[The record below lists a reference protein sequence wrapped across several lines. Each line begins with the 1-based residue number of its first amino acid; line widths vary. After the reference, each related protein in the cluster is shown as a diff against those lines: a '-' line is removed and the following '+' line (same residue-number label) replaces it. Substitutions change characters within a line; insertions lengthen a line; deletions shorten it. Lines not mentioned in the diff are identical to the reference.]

1 MRLAGIIAEFNPLH
15 NGHKYLINC
24 AKSDGFAVACVISG
38 NFVQRGDCAIIPKFK
53 RAEMALEVGADL
65 VCELPVPW
73 SMSTAQN
80 FALGGVSQL
89 AAIGVDTI
97 YFGSESGNFE
107 LLNNISDL
115 LLSEK
120 FNNALKFKLESGQTY
135 AKMRQNLVAEM
146 ISEEAAKILENPNDT
161 LGIEYISAAKK
172 LNQNLNFNPIKRVG
186 AGHND
191 IYEKGN
197 YSSSSYIRERLIS
210 NDISNL
216 SEIMPIEA
224 LNVLENSPISNI
236 SKIDT
241 AIISK
246 IKQMTVNE
254 IAKLPDISEG
264 LENLIYSKA
273 RDEYSYFSL
282 CEAIKSK
289 RYTLARIRRILL
301 SAYLGITNEF
311 FLTPP
316 PYVRILGFNKVGS
329 FFILEN
335 KNKPIITR
343 VAQINE
349 LDDYSKKIF
358 SLEMNIN
365 ELYALSLDNPSEFT
379 SEYKEKIIK
388 K

>member
-53 RAEMALEVGADL
+53 RAEMALDVGADL

-107 LLNNISDL
+107 LLNTVSDL
-115 LLSEK
+115 LLSK
-120 FNNALKFKLESGQTY
+120 SFNNALKSKLESGQTY
-135 AKMRQNLVAEM
+135 AKMRQSLVAEM
-146 ISEEAAKILENPNDT
+146 ISHEAAKVLENPNDT

-172 LNQNLNFNPIKRVG
+172 LNLNLNFKPIKRVG

-191 IYEKGN
+191 SCENGGF
-197 YSSSSYIRERLIS
+197 SSSSYIRKRLVTKEF
-210 NDISNL
+210 SNL
-216 SEIMPIEA
+216 SNIMPVEA
-224 LNVLENSPISNI
+224 LNILENSPISDI

-246 IKQMTVNE
+246 IKQMSINE
-254 IAKLPDISEG
+254 ISKLPDISEG
-264 LENLIYSKA
+264 LENLIYTKA
-273 RDEYSYFSL
+273 RTELSYFSL

-301 SAYLGITNEF
+301 SAYLGITYEY

-329 FFILEN
+329 FFILESED
-335 KNKPIITR
+335 KPIITR

-349 LDDYSKKIF
+349 LDDYSKKVF

-365 ELYALSLDNPSEFT
+365 ELYALSLNNPSEFT